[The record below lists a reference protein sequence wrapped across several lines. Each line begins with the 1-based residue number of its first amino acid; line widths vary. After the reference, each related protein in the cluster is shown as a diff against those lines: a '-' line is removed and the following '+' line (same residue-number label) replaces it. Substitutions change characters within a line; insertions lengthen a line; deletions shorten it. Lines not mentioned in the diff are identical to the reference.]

1 MRVRCR
7 AAADFRSNVI
17 GSLELEATPSGL
29 SISYL
34 AVSQHREGYAP
45 GPLTRGTQVLVPWQ
59 SVYPTRTGDEHLLL
73 SVDARCTPLNRFLL
87 EDFSRGDPPS
97 RAEGLRRGRMLRAFT
112 VGALGM
118 SLLMAWLLL
127 PELLP
132 NAGAF
137 TALGIA
143 GSAALLILLAGLS
156 AAQWVAPTA
165 PSPRLVLD
173 DLCQALSRHMPG
185 HVPVEIPREPERTF
199 GVADLQALLPR
210 SVVGIAITLTATS
223 LAALVTSA
231 ATTPWRPGSP
241 PEPSLQAAELAQRTP
256 ETSTLGLVATPATQ
270 PAMETTAPT
279 SPAGADLAPGAAC
292 RCLRHD
298 SPLWQK
304 PLPRLSPL
312 IISRQDRPHGA
323 HNHIDLELAAV
334 NNGDRSL
341 EKLNVAVSF
350 YEMSGKRK
358 RETVERPLYF
368 EGPLGPGRA
377 IKWQV
382 DGRGTGFDVLAPD
395 LGALDEDGSDSAPE
409 EAFAKL
415 TLAHHRPVRMHAAM
429 LLAYLGDPRGRTSAA
444 DLRAAEREDE
454 SSYLDGVLDAT
465 RPLAVCKTAFSP
477 LGERRYRVQGC
488 VHNRAQ
494 DESVRLALRVRWLAS
509 SPDPRSPRAE
519 PRIVLGEHVRRIAGS
534 IPRGEGRELELIAEL
549 EGEVR
554 SEVRALEVVADRSE
568 QLE

>member
-29 SISYL
+29 AISYL

-45 GPLTRGTQVLVPWQ
+45 GPLTRGTHVLVPWP
-59 SVYPTRTGDEHLLL
+59 SVYATRTGDEHLLL

-87 EDFSRGDPPS
+87 GDFSRGDPPS
-97 RAEGLRRGRMLRAFT
+97 RAERLRRARLLRAFAA
-112 VGALGM
+112 GALGV
-118 SLLMAWLLL
+118 SLVVAWLLL

-143 GSAALLILLAGLS
+143 GSTALLILLALV
-156 AAQWVAPTA
+156 AAEPWVAAPT
-165 PSPRLVLD
+165 PTPRLVLD
-173 DLCQALSRHMPG
+173 NVCQQLGRYMPG
-185 HVPVEIPREPERTF
+185 HVPVEIQRGPERSF
-199 GVADLQALLPR
+199 GIADVQALLPR
-210 SVVGIAITLTATS
+210 SVVGIAITLTATT

-231 ATTPWRPGSP
+231 ATTPWRSGP
-241 PEPSLQAAELAQRTP
+241 PPQASLQTAESAQPAP
-256 ETSTLGLVATPATQ
+256 ETAPLGLVAISATQ
-270 PAMETTAPT
+270 PAQGTTAQG
-279 SPAGADLAPGAAC
+279 SPAAELSLGAAC

-341 EKLNVAVSF
+341 EKLHVAVSF
-350 YEMSGKRK
+350 YETSGGQKRQ
-358 RETVERPLYF
+358 TIERPLYF

-382 DGRGTGFDVLAPD
+382 DGRGTGFDVLVPD

-415 TLAHHRPVRMHAAM
+415 TVAHHRPVRMHAAM
-429 LLAYLGDPRGRTSAA
+429 LLTYLGDPRGRTAAA
-444 DLRAAEREDE
+444 DLRGAERDDE
-454 SSYLDGVLDAT
+454 SSYLDRVLDAT

-477 LGERRYRVQGC
+477 LGGRRYRVQGC
-488 VHNRAQ
+488 VHNRAE
-494 DESVRLALRVRWLAS
+494 DESTHLALRVRWLAS

-519 PRIVLGEHVRRIAGS
+519 PPIVLGEHVNRIGGS
-534 IPRGEGRELELIAEL
+534 IPRGEGREIDLSAEL

-554 SEVRALEVVADRSE
+554 SLVRDLDLVADRSE

>member
-45 GPLTRGTQVLVPWQ
+45 GPLTRGTHVVVPWA
-59 SVYPTRTGDEHLLL
+59 SVYATRTGDDLLL
-73 SVDARCTPLNRFLL
+73 SVDARCTPLNRFFLG
-87 EDFSRGDPPS
+87 DFSRGDPPS
-97 RAEGLRRGRMLRAFT
+97 RAERLRRARVLQAFT
-112 VGALGM
+112 VGALGI
-118 SLLMAWLLL
+118 SLVAAWLLL

-143 GSAALLILLAGLS
+143 GSAALLILLVGVS
-156 AAQWVAPTA
+156 AEQYVAPAT
-165 PSPRLVLD
+165 PSSRLVLD
-173 DLCQALSRHMPG
+173 DLCQELSRHMPG
-185 HVPVEIPREPERTF
+185 HVPVEIPREPERSF
-199 GVADLQALLPR
+199 GIADLQALLPR
-210 SVVGIAITLTATS
+210 SVVGIAITLTATT

-231 ATTPWRPGSP
+231 ATTPWRSGAP
-241 PEPSLQAAELAQRTP
+241 PQASLQTSEPAPRAP
-256 ETSTLGLVATPATQ
+256 ETATLGLVATSS
-270 PAMETTAPT
+270 AMPRASDTTPPESRAPEL
-279 SPAGADLAPGAAC
+279 SLGAAC

-350 YEMSGKRK
+350 YETSGSGKRV
-358 RETVERPLYF
+358 TVERPLYF

-382 DGRGTGFDVLAPD
+382 DGRGTGFDVLAPE

-415 TLAHHRPVRMHAAM
+415 TQAHHRPVRMHAAM
-429 LLAYLGDPRGRTSAA
+429 LLAYLGDPRGRAA
-444 DLRAAEREDE
+444 AAELRGAEREDE
-454 SSYLDGVLDAT
+454 SSYLDRVLDAA

-477 LGERRYRVQGC
+477 VGKQRYRVQGC

-494 DESVRLALRVRWLAS
+494 DESIRLAARVRWLAGS
-509 SPDPRSPRAE
+509 LDPRSPRAE
-519 PRIVLGEHVRRIAGS
+519 PPIVLGEHVRRIAGS
-534 IPRGEGRELELIAEL
+534 VPRGEGREIELTAEL

-554 SEVRALEVVADRSE
+554 SEVRALELVADRSE